1 MFHKSVDAS
10 NKIMTTQM
18 LCDMIEKVVHGM
30 GEQYVIQIATDNA
43 ANYIIASRLFM
54 SRYPSILWTSCVAH
68 YIDLM
73 LKDIGK
79 INWIQDVVEKKNL

>member
-10 NKIMTTQM
+10 NKITTTQM

-30 GEQYVIQIATDNA
+30 GEQYVIQIATHNA
-43 ANYIIASRLFM
+43 TNYIIASRLFM
-54 SRYPSILWTSCVAH
+54 SRHPSILWTSCVAH
-68 YIDLM
+68 CIDLM